1 MATVLKIINDP
12 LIFDQSITAMH
23 GNRSQ
28 ALRRFFMLQEMA
40 EDCYGATFE
49 TIGDFAFR
57 YVDETG
63 LQNTVRFCEI

>member
-12 LIFDQSITAMH
+12 LSFDHSITAMH

-28 ALRRFFMLQEMA
+28 ALRRFFKLQEAA
-40 EDCYGATFE
+40 EDCYGETFE
-49 TIGDFAFR
+49 TLSDFAFR

-63 LQNTVRFCEI
+63 LQHTVKFCEI

>member
-12 LIFDQSITAMH
+12 LTFDQNITAMH

-28 ALRRFFMLQEMA
+28 ALSRFYQLQEMA

-49 TIGDFAFR
+49 TIEAYAFR
-57 YVDETG
+57 YVDEEG